1 MTHFKPNHDDTIHA
15 AEDGREI
22 LFEVTYV
29 GNLVRVTAVDAETG
43 IEATIVGMPTMTQ
56 YSLRLNAVRKLA
68 RVMARSD
75 GAPDSNDESEISSS
89 PRPNGRYYV

>member
-1 MTHFKPNHDDTIHA
+1 MPHFKPNQDDTVHA

-43 IEATIVGMPTMTQ
+43 IEATIVGLPTMTQ
-56 YSLRLNAVRKLA
+56 YSLRMNAVRKLA
-68 RVMARSD
+68 RVMARND
-75 GAPDSNDESEISSS
+75 GASDENDESELASN
-89 PRPNGRYYV
+89 PRPNGRYYA